1 MADDLEAR
9 VKQLEQ
15 DVQTLKD
22 AIEECCGQ
30 DGPRPGR
37 PCRGGRAVLVSG
49 YQLDSYEEALGLL
62 KTVFDK

>member
-1 MADDLEAR
+1 MPNDLDAR
-9 VKQLEQ
+9 VKKLEQ
-15 DVQTLKD
+15 DVATLKA

-49 YQLDSYEEALGLL
+49 YQLNSYEEALGML
-62 KTVFDK
+62 KTIFEK